1 MDNNRKEEKVFGRAQ
16 FEQFLID
23 NDYEAFTA
31 KQVAA
36 FATDVLNKSE
46 NNELEEFEKACAAAD
61 WKSLETV
68 KVLNDLYEEEPM
80 FVRPS
85 QVEVIPGK
93 EGIFKSMSK
102 NRDML
107 RYKETPLN
115 IFKGIAGMRVSDN
128 IEKARKGE
136 PIGTVKSW
144 GGKEYVK
151 TANGWVRRQ
160 GIKTKGAVKEDEKPK
175 EPEKKEDKSKG
186 SKGGYPTVE
195 ELVKFVVSK
204 NGQDPKKVEESIRRQ
219 YDRVKKLHPRVKD
232 IDRVAALALTYDS
245 Y

>member
-1 MDNNRKEEKVFGRAQ
+1 MDNNRKGEKVFGRAQ

-23 NDYEAFTA
+23 NDYEAFNA

-36 FATDVLNKSE
+36 FATDVLKKSE
-46 NNELEEFEKACAAAD
+46 NNELDEFEKACAAAD

-93 EGIFKSMSK
+93 EGIFKSMSG

-115 IFKGIAGMRVSDN
+115 IFKGIARMCVSDD

-136 PIGTVKSW
+136 PIGTVRSW
-144 GGKEYVK
+144 SGKEYVK

-160 GIKTKGAVKEDEKPK
+160 GIKTKGTEKPEDKQK
-175 EPEKKEDKSKG
+175 EPEKKSD
-186 SKGGYPTVE
+186 YPTVE

-204 NGQDPKKVEESIRRQ
+204 NGQDPKKMEEIISRQ
-219 YDRVKKLHPRVKD
+219 YEKVKKLHPRIKA
-232 IDRVAALALTYDS
+232 IDRVAALAMTYDS

>member
-46 NNELEEFEKACAAAD
+46 KDEMDEFEKACAVAD

-68 KVLNDLYEEEPM
+68 KVLNDIYEEEPM
-80 FVRPS
+80 FIRPS

-102 NRDML
+102 NLDML

-175 EPEKKEDKSKG
+175 EPEKKEDKPKG

>member
-1 MDNNRKEEKVFGRAQ
+1 MNINKKEEKVFGRAQ

-23 NDYEAFTA
+23 KDYEAFTA

-46 NNELEEFEKACAAAD
+46 KDEMDEFEKACAAAD

-68 KVLNDLYEEEPM
+68 KVLNDIYEEEHM
-80 FVRPS
+80 FIRPS

-93 EGIFKSMSK
+93 EGIFKSMSE

-115 IFKGIAGMRVSDN
+115 IFKGIAGMCVSDD

-160 GIKTKGAVKEDEKPK
+160 GIKTKETA
-175 EPEKKEDKSKG
+175 KEDKQKG
-186 SKGGYPTVE
+186 KDGFPTIE
-195 ELVKFVVSK
+195 KLVVSATK
-204 NGQDPKKVEESIRRQ
+204 SGHNPKEAERVIREH
-219 YDRVKKLHPRVKD
+219 YEYLKKKYPEASPSKLVH
-232 IDRVAALALTYDS
+232 IAYTIS
-245 Y
+245 

>member
-1 MDNNRKEEKVFGRAQ
+1 MNINKKEEKVFERTQ

-46 NNELEEFEKACAAAD
+46 NNEMDEFEKACAAAD

-68 KVLNDLYEEEPM
+68 KVLNDIYEEELM
-80 FVRPS
+80 FIRPS

-93 EGIFKSMSK
+93 EGIFKSMSE

-115 IFKGIAGMRVSDN
+115 IFKGIAGMCVSDD

-160 GIKTKGAVKEDEKPK
+160 GIKTKETA
-175 EPEKKEDKSKG
+175 KEDKQKGKDGFPTIEKLVASAIKSGHNPKEAEGIIREHYDYLKKKYPEASPSK
-186 SKGGYPTVE
+186 
-195 ELVKFVVSK
+195 LVHIAYTIS
-204 NGQDPKKVEESIRRQ
+204 
-219 YDRVKKLHPRVKD
+219 
-232 IDRVAALALTYDS
+232 
-245 Y
+245 

>member
-1 MDNNRKEEKVFGRAQ
+1 MDNNKKEEKVFGRAQ

-46 NNELEEFEKACAAAD
+46 KDEMDEFEKACAAAD

-68 KVLNDLYEEEPM
+68 KVLNDIYEEEPM
-80 FVRPS
+80 FIRPS

-93 EGIFKSMSK
+93 EGIFKSMSE

-115 IFKGIAGMRVSDN
+115 IFKGIAGMCVSDD

-160 GIKTKGAVKEDEKPK
+160 GIKTKETAKEEKPK
-175 EPEKKEDKSKG
+175 EK
-186 SKGGYPTVE
+186 KGGYPTVE

-204 NGQDPKKVEESIRRQ
+204 NGQDPKKMEEIIKRQ
-219 YDRVKKLHPRVKD
+219 YEKVKRLHPRVKD
-232 IDRVAALALTYDS
+232 IDRVAALAMTYDS

>member
-1 MDNNRKEEKVFGRAQ
+1 MNINKKEEKVFGRAQ

-23 NDYEAFTA
+23 KDYEAFTA

-46 NNELEEFEKACAAAD
+46 KDEMDEFEKACAAAD

-68 KVLNDLYEEEPM
+68 KVLNDIYEEEPM
-80 FVRPS
+80 FIRPS

-93 EGIFKSMSK
+93 EGIFKSMSE

-115 IFKGIAGMRVSDN
+115 IFKGIAGMCVSDD

-160 GIKTKGAVKEDEKPK
+160 GIKTKETA
-175 EPEKKEDKSKG
+175 KEDKQKG
-186 SKGGYPTVE
+186 KDGFPTIE
-195 ELVKFVVSK
+195 KLVVSATK
-204 NGQDPKKVEESIRRQ
+204 SGHNPKEAERVIREH
-219 YDRVKKLHPRVKD
+219 YEYLKKKYPEASPSKLVHIAYTIP
-232 IDRVAALALTYDS
+232 
-245 Y
+245 

>member
-1 MDNNRKEEKVFGRAQ
+1 MSINKKEEKVFERAQ

-46 NNELEEFEKACAAAD
+46 NNEMDEFEKACAAAD

-68 KVLNDLYEEEPM
+68 KVLNDIYEEEPM
-80 FVRPS
+80 FIRPS

-93 EGIFKSMSK
+93 EGIFKSMSE

-115 IFKGIAGMRVSDN
+115 IFKGIAGMRVSDD

-160 GIKTKGAVKEDEKPK
+160 GIKTKEAA
-175 EPEKKEDKSKG
+175 KEDKQKG
-186 SKGGYPTVE
+186 KDGFPTIE
-195 ELVKFVVSK
+195 KLVVSATK
-204 NGQDPKKVEESIRRQ
+204 SGHNPKEAERVIREH
-219 YDRVKKLHPRVKD
+219 YEYLKKKCPEASPGKLVH
-232 IDRVAALALTYDS
+232 IAYTIS
-245 Y
+245 

>member
-1 MDNNRKEEKVFGRAQ
+1 MNINKKEEKVFGRAQ

-23 NDYEAFTA
+23 NDYEAFNA

-36 FATDVLNKSE
+36 FATDVLKKSE
-46 NNELEEFEKACAAAD
+46 NNELDEFEKACAAAD

-80 FVRPS
+80 FIRPS

-93 EGIFKSMSK
+93 EGLFKSMSG

-107 RYKETPLN
+107 RYKEIPLN
-115 IFKGIAGMRVSDN
+115 IFKGIAGMCVSDD

-136 PIGTVKSW
+136 PIGTVRSW
-144 GGKEYVK
+144 SGKEYVK

-160 GIKTKGAVKEDEKPK
+160 GIKTKETAKT
-175 EPEKKEDKSKG
+175 EDKQKG
-186 SKGGYPTVE
+186 KKADYPTVE

-204 NGQDPKKVEESIRRQ
+204 NGQDPKKMEEIIKRQ
-219 YDRVKKLHPRVKD
+219 YEKVKRLHPRVKD

>member
-1 MDNNRKEEKVFGRAQ
+1 MNINKKEEKVFGRAQ

-23 NDYEAFTA
+23 KDYEAFTA

-46 NNELEEFEKACAAAD
+46 KDEMDEFEKACAAAD

-68 KVLNDLYEEEPM
+68 KVLNDIYEEEPM
-80 FVRPS
+80 FIRPS

-93 EGIFKSMSK
+93 EGIFKSMSE

-115 IFKGIAGMRVSDN
+115 IFKGIAGMCVSDD

-160 GIKTKGAVKEDEKPK
+160 GIKTKDTA
-175 EPEKKEDKSKG
+175 KEDKQKG
-186 SKGGYPTVE
+186 KDGFPTIE
-195 ELVKFVVSK
+195 KLVVSATK
-204 NGQDPKKVEESIRRQ
+204 SGHNPKEAERVIREH
-219 YDRVKKLHPRVKD
+219 YEYLKKKYPEASPSKLVH
-232 IDRVAALALTYDS
+232 IAYTIS
-245 Y
+245 

>member
-1 MDNNRKEEKVFGRAQ
+1 MNINKKEGKVFGRAQ
-16 FEQFLID
+16 FERFLID

-46 NNELEEFEKACAAAD
+46 NNEMDEFEKACAAAD

-68 KVLNDLYEEEPM
+68 KVLDDIYEEEPM
-80 FVRPS
+80 FIRPS

-93 EGIFKSMSK
+93 EGIFKSMSE

-115 IFKGIAGMRVSDN
+115 IFKGIAGMCVSDN

-160 GIKTKGAVKEDEKPK
+160 GIKTKETAKEERQKGKGGFPTIERLVASATKSGHNPK
-175 EPEKKEDKSKG
+175 EAEGIIREHYDYLKKKYPEASPGK
-186 SKGGYPTVE
+186 
-195 ELVKFVVSK
+195 LVHIAYTIS
-204 NGQDPKKVEESIRRQ
+204 
-219 YDRVKKLHPRVKD
+219 
-232 IDRVAALALTYDS
+232 
-245 Y
+245 

>member
-46 NNELEEFEKACAAAD
+46 KDEMDEFEKACAAAD

-68 KVLNDLYEEEPM
+68 KVLNDIYEEEPM
-80 FVRPS
+80 FIRPS

-128 IEKARKGE
+128 IEKVRKGE

-175 EPEKKEDKSKG
+175 EPEKKEDKPKG

>member
-46 NNELEEFEKACAAAD
+46 KDEMDEFEKACAAAD

-80 FVRPS
+80 FIRPS

-93 EGIFKSMSK
+93 EGIFKSMSE

-115 IFKGIAGMRVSDN
+115 IFKGIAGMCVSDD

-160 GIKTKGAVKEDEKPK
+160 GIKTKETAKEEKPK
-175 EPEKKEDKSKG
+175 EKT
-186 SKGGYPTVE
+186 GGYPTVE

-204 NGQDPKKVEESIRRQ
+204 NGQDPKKMEEIIKRQ
-219 YDRVKKLHPRVKD
+219 YEKVKRLHPRVKD

>member
-1 MDNNRKEEKVFGRAQ
+1 MNINKKEEKVFGRAQ

-46 NNELEEFEKACAAAD
+46 NNEMDEFEKACAAAD

-68 KVLNDLYEEEPM
+68 KVLNDIYEEEPM
-80 FVRPS
+80 FIRPS

-93 EGIFKSMSK
+93 EGIFKSMSE

-115 IFKGIAGMRVSDN
+115 IFKGIAGMCVSDD

-136 PIGTVKSW
+136 PIGTVKSC

-160 GIKTKGAVKEDEKPK
+160 GIKTKETA
-175 EPEKKEDKSKG
+175 KEDKQKG
-186 SKGGYPTVE
+186 KDVFPTIE
-195 ELVKFVVSK
+195 KLVVSATK
-204 NGQDPKKVEESIRRQ
+204 SGHNPKEAERVIRER
-219 YDRVKKLHPRVKD
+219 YDYLKKKYPEASPSKLVH
-232 IDRVAALALTYDS
+232 IAYTIS
-245 Y
+245 

>member
-1 MDNNRKEEKVFGRAQ
+1 MNINKKEEKVFGRAQ

-23 NDYEAFTA
+23 KDYEAFTA

-46 NNELEEFEKACAAAD
+46 KDEMDEFEKACAAAD

-68 KVLNDLYEEEPM
+68 KVLNDIYEEEPM
-80 FVRPS
+80 FIRPS

-93 EGIFKSMSK
+93 EGIFKSMSE

-115 IFKGIAGMRVSDN
+115 IFKGIAGMCVSDD

-160 GIKTKGAVKEDEKPK
+160 GIKTKETA
-175 EPEKKEDKSKG
+175 KEDKQKG
-186 SKGGYPTVE
+186 KDGFPTIE
-195 ELVKFVVSK
+195 KLVVSATK
-204 NGQDPKKVEESIRRQ
+204 SGHNPKEAERVIREH
-219 YDRVKKLHPRVKD
+219 YEYLKKKYPEASPSKLVH
-232 IDRVAALALTYDS
+232 IAYTIS
-245 Y
+245 

>member
-1 MDNNRKEEKVFGRAQ
+1 MNINKKEEKVFGRAQ

-46 NNELEEFEKACAAAD
+46 NNEMDEFEKACAAAD

-68 KVLNDLYEEEPM
+68 KVLNDIYEEEPM
-80 FVRPS
+80 FIRPS

-93 EGIFKSMSK
+93 EGIFKSMSE

-115 IFKGIAGMRVSDN
+115 IFKGIAGMCVSDD

-160 GIKTKGAVKEDEKPK
+160 GIKTKETAKEEKTK
-175 EPEKKEDKSKG
+175 EK
-186 SKGGYPTVE
+186 KGGYPTVE

-204 NGQDPKKVEESIRRQ
+204 NGQDPKKMEEIIKRQ
-219 YDRVKKLHPRVKD
+219 YEKVKRLHPRVKD

>member
-1 MDNNRKEEKVFGRAQ
+1 MNINKKEEKVFGRAQ

-46 NNELEEFEKACAAAD
+46 NNEMDEFEKACAAAD

-80 FVRPS
+80 FIRPS

-93 EGIFKSMSK
+93 EGIFKSMSE

-175 EPEKKEDKSKG
+175 EPEKKEDKPKG

>member
-46 NNELEEFEKACAAAD
+46 KDEMDEFEKACAAAD

-68 KVLNDLYEEEPM
+68 KVLNDIYEEEPM
-80 FVRPS
+80 FIRPS

-175 EPEKKEDKSKG
+175 EPEKKEDKPKG

>member
-1 MDNNRKEEKVFGRAQ
+1 MNINKKEEKVFGRAQ

-23 NDYEAFTA
+23 NDYEAFNA

-36 FATDVLNKSE
+36 FATDVLKKSE
-46 NNELEEFEKACAAAD
+46 NNELDEFEKACAAAD

-93 EGIFKSMSK
+93 EGLFKSMSE

-115 IFKGIAGMRVSDN
+115 IFKGIAGMFVSDD

-160 GIKTKGAVKEDEKPK
+160 GIKTKETA
-175 EPEKKEDKSKG
+175 KEDKQKGKDGFPTIEKLVASATKSGHNPKEAEGIIREHYDYLKKKYPEASPSK
-186 SKGGYPTVE
+186 
-195 ELVKFVVSK
+195 LVHIAYTIS
-204 NGQDPKKVEESIRRQ
+204 
-219 YDRVKKLHPRVKD
+219 
-232 IDRVAALALTYDS
+232 
-245 Y
+245 

>member
-1 MDNNRKEEKVFGRAQ
+1 MDINKKEEKVFGRAQ

-23 NDYEAFTA
+23 KDYEAFTA

-46 NNELEEFEKACAAAD
+46 KDEMDEFEKACAAAD

-68 KVLNDLYEEEPM
+68 KVLNDIYEEEPM
-80 FVRPS
+80 FIRPS

-93 EGIFKSMSK
+93 EGIFKSMSE

-115 IFKGIAGMRVSDN
+115 IFKGIAGMCVSDD
-128 IEKARKGE
+128 IGKARKGE

-160 GIKTKGAVKEDEKPK
+160 GIKTKETAKEDRQEGKDGFPAIEKLAAAAAKPGHDPK
-175 EPEKKEDKSKG
+175 EAENAIRERHDYLKKKHPEASPSK
-186 SKGGYPTVE
+186 
-195 ELVKFVVSK
+195 LVHIAYTNS
-204 NGQDPKKVEESIRRQ
+204 
-219 YDRVKKLHPRVKD
+219 
-232 IDRVAALALTYDS
+232 
-245 Y
+245 

>member
-1 MDNNRKEEKVFGRAQ
+1 MNINKKEEKVFGRAQ

-46 NNELEEFEKACAAAD
+46 NNEMDEFEKACAAAD

-68 KVLNDLYEEEPM
+68 KVLNDIYEEEPM
-80 FVRPS
+80 FIRPS

-93 EGIFKSMSK
+93 EGIFKSMSE

-115 IFKGIAGMRVSDN
+115 IFKGIAGMCVSDD

-160 GIKTKGAVKEDEKPK
+160 GIKTKETAKEEKPK
-175 EPEKKEDKSKG
+175 EK
-186 SKGGYPTVE
+186 KGGYPTVE

-204 NGQDPKKVEESIRRQ
+204 NGQDPKKMEEIIKRQ
-219 YDRVKKLHPRVKD
+219 YEKVKRLHPRVKD

>member
-1 MDNNRKEEKVFGRAQ
+1 MNINKKEEKVFGRAQ

-23 NDYEAFTA
+23 KDYEAFTA

-46 NNELEEFEKACAAAD
+46 KDEMDEFEKACAAAD

-68 KVLNDLYEEEPM
+68 KVLNDIYEEEPM
-80 FVRPS
+80 FIRPS

-93 EGIFKSMSK
+93 EGIFKSMSE

-115 IFKGIAGMRVSDN
+115 IFKGIAGMCVSDD

-160 GIKTKGAVKEDEKPK
+160 GIKTKETA
-175 EPEKKEDKSKG
+175 KEDKQKGKDGFPTIEKLVASATKSGHNPKEAERVIREHYEYLKKKYPEASPSK
-186 SKGGYPTVE
+186 
-195 ELVKFVVSK
+195 LVHIAYTI
-204 NGQDPKKVEESIRRQ
+204 P
-219 YDRVKKLHPRVKD
+219 
-232 IDRVAALALTYDS
+232 
-245 Y
+245 

>member
-1 MDNNRKEEKVFGRAQ
+1 MNINKKEEKVFGRAQ

-36 FATDVLNKSE
+36 FATDVLDKSE
-46 NNELEEFEKACAAAD
+46 NNEMDEFGKACAAAD

-80 FVRPS
+80 FIRPS

-93 EGIFKSMSK
+93 EGIFKSMSG

-115 IFKGIAGMRVSDN
+115 IFKGIAGMCVSDD

-151 TANGWVRRQ
+151 TASGWVRRQ
-160 GIKTKGAVKEDEKPK
+160 GIKTKETA
-175 EPEKKEDKSKG
+175 KEDKQKGKDGFPTIERLVASATKSGHNPKEAERVIREHYGYLEKKYPEASPSK
-186 SKGGYPTVE
+186 
-195 ELVKFVVSK
+195 LVHIAYTIS
-204 NGQDPKKVEESIRRQ
+204 
-219 YDRVKKLHPRVKD
+219 
-232 IDRVAALALTYDS
+232 
-245 Y
+245 

>member
-46 NNELEEFEKACAAAD
+46 NNEMDEFEKACAAAD

-68 KVLNDLYEEEPM
+68 KVLNDIYEEEPM
-80 FVRPS
+80 FIRPS

-93 EGIFKSMSK
+93 EGIFKSMSE

-115 IFKGIAGMRVSDN
+115 IFKGIAGMCVSDD

-151 TANGWVRRQ
+151 TANGWVHRQ
-160 GIKTKGAVKEDEKPK
+160 GIKTKGVSEKKGEGKKFPSVEDLVKVAAKKGHNPK
-175 EPEKKEDKSKG
+175 EAEGIIKERYSYLKKKYPEASP
-186 SKGGYPTVE
+186 SR
-195 ELVKFVVSK
+195 LV
-204 NGQDPKKVEESIRRQ
+204 SIA
-219 YDRVKKLHPRVKD
+219 YT
-232 IDRVAALALTYDS
+232 IS
-245 Y
+245 

>member
-1 MDNNRKEEKVFGRAQ
+1 MDKNRKEEKVFGRAQ

-23 NDYEAFTA
+23 NDYEAFNA

-46 NNELEEFEKACAAAD
+46 NNELDEFEKACAAAD

-93 EGIFKSMSK
+93 EGIFKSMSENK
-102 NRDML
+102 DML

-115 IFKGIAGMRVSDN
+115 IFKGIAGMCVSDN

-160 GIKTKGAVKEDEKPK
+160 GIKTKGAIKEDEKPK
-175 EPEKKEDKSKG
+175 DKKG
-186 SKGGYPTVE
+186 SFPTVE
-195 ELVKFVVSK
+195 KLVSEASK
-204 NGQDPKKVEESIRRQ
+204 KGHNPKEAESVIREH
-219 YDRVKKLHPRVKD
+219 YEYLKKKYPEASPSKLVH
-232 IDRVAALALTYDS
+232 IAYTI
-245 Y
+245 

>member
-1 MDNNRKEEKVFGRAQ
+1 MNINKKEEKVFGRAQ

-23 NDYEAFTA
+23 KDYEAFTA

-46 NNELEEFEKACAAAD
+46 KDEMDEFEKACAAAD

-68 KVLNDLYEEEPM
+68 KVLNDIYEEEPM
-80 FVRPS
+80 FIRPS

-93 EGIFKSMSK
+93 EGIFKSMSE

-115 IFKGIAGMRVSDN
+115 IFKGIAGMCVSDD

-160 GIKTKGAVKEDEKPK
+160 GIKTKETA
-175 EPEKKEDKSKG
+175 KEDKQKG
-186 SKGGYPTVE
+186 KDGFPTIEKLVASATKSGHNPKEAERVIREHYEYLKKKYPEASPGKLVHIAYTV
-195 ELVKFVVSK
+195 S
-204 NGQDPKKVEESIRRQ
+204 
-219 YDRVKKLHPRVKD
+219 
-232 IDRVAALALTYDS
+232 
-245 Y
+245 

>member
-1 MDNNRKEEKVFGRAQ
+1 MNINKKEEKVFGRAQ

-46 NNELEEFEKACAAAD
+46 NNEMDEFEKACAAAD

-68 KVLNDLYEEEPM
+68 KVLNDIYEEEPM
-80 FVRPS
+80 FIRPS

-93 EGIFKSMSK
+93 EGIFKSMSE

-115 IFKGIAGMRVSDN
+115 IFKGIAGMCVSDD

-160 GIKTKGAVKEDEKPK
+160 GIKTKETA
-175 EPEKKEDKSKG
+175 KEDKQKG
-186 SKGGYPTVE
+186 KDGFPAIE
-195 ELVKFVVSK
+195 KLVVSATK
-204 NGQDPKKVEESIRRQ
+204 SGHNPKEAERVIRER
-219 YDRVKKLHPRVKD
+219 YDYLKKKYPEASPSKLVH
-232 IDRVAALALTYDS
+232 IAYTIS
-245 Y
+245 

>member
-1 MDNNRKEEKVFGRAQ
+1 MNINKKEEKVFGRAQ

-23 NDYEAFTA
+23 KDYEAFTA

-46 NNELEEFEKACAAAD
+46 KDEMDEFEKACAAAD

-68 KVLNDLYEEEPM
+68 KVLNDIYEEEPM
-80 FVRPS
+80 FIRPS

-93 EGIFKSMSK
+93 EGIFKSMSE

-115 IFKGIAGMRVSDN
+115 IFKGIAGMCVSDD

-160 GIKTKGAVKEDEKPK
+160 GIKTKETE
-175 EPEKKEDKSKG
+175 KEDKQKG
-186 SKGGYPTVE
+186 KDGFPTIE
-195 ELVKFVVSK
+195 KLVVSATK
-204 NGQDPKKVEESIRRQ
+204 SGHNPKEAERVIREH
-219 YDRVKKLHPRVKD
+219 YEYLKKKYPEASPSKLVH
-232 IDRVAALALTYDS
+232 IAYTIS
-245 Y
+245 

>member
-1 MDNNRKEEKVFGRAQ
+1 MNINKKEEKVFGRAQ

-46 NNELEEFEKACAAAD
+46 KDEMDEFEKACAAAD

-68 KVLNDLYEEEPM
+68 KVLNDIYEEEPM
-80 FVRPS
+80 FIRPS

-93 EGIFKSMSK
+93 EGIFKSMSE

-115 IFKGIAGMRVSDN
+115 IFKGIAGMCVSDD

-160 GIKTKGAVKEDEKPK
+160 GIKTKETAKEEKPK
-175 EPEKKEDKSKG
+175 EKKG
-186 SKGGYPTVE
+186 SYPTVE

-204 NGQDPKKVEESIRRQ
+204 NGQDPKKMEEIIKRQ
-219 YDRVKKLHPRVKD
+219 YEKVKRLHPRVKD
-232 IDRVAALALTYDS
+232 IDRVAALAMTYDS

>member
-1 MDNNRKEEKVFGRAQ
+1 MNINKKEEKVFGRAQ

-23 NDYEAFTA
+23 KDYEAFTA

-46 NNELEEFEKACAAAD
+46 NNEMDEFEKACAAAD

-80 FVRPS
+80 FIRPS

-93 EGIFKSMSK
+93 EGIFKLMSE

-115 IFKGIAGMRVSDN
+115 IFKGIAGMCVSDD

-160 GIKTKGAVKEDEKPK
+160 GIKTKETAKEEKTK
-175 EPEKKEDKSKG
+175 EKKGDF
-186 SKGGYPTVE
+186 PTVE
-195 ELVKFVVSK
+195 
-204 NGQDPKKVEESIRRQ
+204 
-219 YDRVKKLHPRVKD
+219 KL
-232 IDRVAALALTYDS
+232 VAAATKSGHNPKEAERVIRERYDYLKKKYPEAS
-245 Y
+245 PSKLVHIAYTIS

>member
-31 KQVAA
+31 RQVAA
-36 FATDVLNKSE
+36 FATDVLNKSG
-46 NNELEEFEKACAAAD
+46 NNEMDEFEKACAAAD
-61 WKSLETV
+61 WKSLEIV
-68 KVLNDLYEEEPM
+68 KVLNGLYEEEPM
-80 FVRPS
+80 FIRPS

-93 EGIFKSMSK
+93 EGILKSMSE

-115 IFKGIAGMRVSDN
+115 IFKGIAGMCVSDD

-151 TANGWVRRQ
+151 TADGWVRRQ
-160 GIKTKGAVKEDEKPK
+160 GIKTKETAKEDRQEGKDGFPTIEKLVASATKSGHNPK
-175 EPEKKEDKSKG
+175 EAERVIREHYDYLKKKYPEASPGK
-186 SKGGYPTVE
+186 
-195 ELVKFVVSK
+195 LVHIAYTIS
-204 NGQDPKKVEESIRRQ
+204 
-219 YDRVKKLHPRVKD
+219 
-232 IDRVAALALTYDS
+232 
-245 Y
+245 

>member
-23 NDYEAFTA
+23 NDYEAFIA

-46 NNELEEFEKACAAAD
+46 NNEMDEFEKACAAAD

-80 FVRPS
+80 FIRPS

-93 EGIFKSMSK
+93 EGIFKSMSE

-115 IFKGIAGMRVSDN
+115 IFKGIAGMCVSDD

-160 GIKTKGAVKEDEKPK
+160 GIKTKETA
-175 EPEKKEDKSKG
+175 KEDKQKG
-186 SKGGYPTVE
+186 KDGFPTIE
-195 ELVKFVVSK
+195 KLVVSATK
-204 NGQDPKKVEESIRRQ
+204 SGHNPKEAERVIREH
-219 YDRVKKLHPRVKD
+219 YEYLKKKYPEASPSKLVH
-232 IDRVAALALTYDS
+232 IAYTIS
-245 Y
+245 